1 MKLSVAVAGA
11 IFLLSFLTACEFK
24 SPADRVNEAVDELIE
39 DAQED
44 VFGTPTPQSEGVP
57 TPPGR
62 NAPLETP
69 SGTSAP
75 RIEPTGESGPTV
87 TPQPTGTEAKGES
100 GVGADGAS
108 VSFASVSAGWNY
120 TCGVR
125 DDGSVEC
132 WGNDYYVW
140 VNGRA
145 TPPAGEFA
153 SVSAG
158 GSHTCGVRRN
168 GSVACWGYDEVGQ
181 ATPPGR
187 GVRLRQRRG
196 IPYLRSAEGRLGR
209 LLGL

>member
-11 IFLLSFLTACEFK
+11 ILTLSFLTACEFK

-125 DDGSVEC
+125 
-132 WGNDYYVW
+132 
-140 VNGRA
+140 GRWL
-145 TPPAGEFA
+145 
-153 SVSAG
+153 
-158 GSHTCGVRRN
+158 RR
-168 GSVACWGYDEVGQ
+168 V
-181 ATPPGR
+181 
-187 GVRLRQRRG
+187 
-196 IPYLRSAEGRLGR
+196 LGK
-209 LLGL
+209 